1 MIWVNLLAGA
11 IGGIVAGM
19 GMGGGT
25 LIIPI
30 LTIFLNFTQIDAQ
43 GINLVAFLPMS
54 LLAIFIH
61 AKHHLVAFKQTWM
74 LALVGVIFSLLGAW
88 LANTISTDVLKK
100 LFAGFLIALGIWQG
114 IELIVQIKRDKQSKN
129 QAKKMPK

>member
-54 LLAIFIH
+54 LVAIFIH